1 MRVIG
6 GGRSGQGFSM
16 IEMLVSLV
24 IICIGVLGML
34 AMQGRSTQ
42 LTQSTVSQSQ
52 AVFLAANL
60 LELMRSNP
68 DGALSGDLFSSAS
81 AYYKPS
87 GADFNSGSTVLANC
101 LARSRSSGGSS
112 VATADL
118 DCWQQDVRSLLPVN
132 DELLKS
138 NFTICPS
145 QADGSCSGSSGSVV
159 MIQIAWL
166 DKTGA
171 CDDNVCTYQL
181 RSEL

>member
-1 MRVIG
+1 MRVMRG
-6 GGRSGQGFSM
+6 CRSSQGFSM

-24 IICIGVLGML
+24 VICVGVLGML
-34 AMQGRSTQ
+34 AMQGRSIQ

-52 AVFLAANL
+52 AVLLADNL

-68 DGALSGDLFSSAS
+68 AGALSGDLFSSAS
-81 AYYKPS
+81 AYYKAS
-87 GADFNSGSTVLANC
+87 GADFTSGSAELANC
-101 LARSRSSGGSS
+101 LSRSRSLGGSS

-118 DCWQQDVRSLLPVN
+118 NCWQQDVRSLLPVN
-132 DELLKS
+132 DALLKS
-138 NFTICPS
+138 SFTICPS
-145 QADGSCSGSSGSVV
+145 QAAGSCSAGSASVV

-171 CDDNVCTYQL
+171 CADNVCIYQL